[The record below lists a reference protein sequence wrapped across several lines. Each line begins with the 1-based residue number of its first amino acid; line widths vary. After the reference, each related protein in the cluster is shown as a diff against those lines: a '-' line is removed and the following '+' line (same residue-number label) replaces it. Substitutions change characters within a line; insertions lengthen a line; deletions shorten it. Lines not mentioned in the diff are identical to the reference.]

1 MERDD
6 NNKEM
11 LQTCFGKVLRQLR
24 TNIGI
29 SQEKLA
35 LDVGLDRTYI
45 SLMERGL
52 RMPTLYTI
60 FLLAGRLDTSVTE
73 IASKVEDLYN
83 S

>member
-6 NNKEM
+6 NSKEL
-11 LQTCFGKVLRQLR
+11 LQTCFGQILRQLR
-24 TNIGI
+24 NKVGI

-52 RMPTLYTI
+52 RTPTLYTI
-60 FLLAGRLDTSVTE
+60 FLLAERLDTSVTE
-73 IASKVEDLYN
+73 IVSEVEGLYEM
-83 S
+83 

>member
-6 NNKEM
+6 NNKEL

-52 RMPTLYTI
+52 RMPTLYTV
-60 FLLAGRLDTSVTE
+60 FLLAERLDVSVTE
-73 IASKVEDLYN
+73 IVSGVENMYRL
-83 S
+83 

>member
-6 NNKEM
+6 NSKEL
-11 LQTCFGKVLRQLR
+11 LQTCFGQILRQLR
-24 TNIGI
+24 NKVGI

-60 FLLAGRLDTSVTE
+60 FVLAERLDISVTE
-73 IASKVEDLYN
+73 IVAGVEDLYK

>member
-1 MERDD
+1 MERDN

-24 TNIGI
+24 TNTGI

-52 RMPTLYTI
+52 RTPTLYTI
-60 FLLAGRLDTSVTE
+60 FLLAERLDISVME
-73 IASKVEDLYN
+73 ISSEVENLYK